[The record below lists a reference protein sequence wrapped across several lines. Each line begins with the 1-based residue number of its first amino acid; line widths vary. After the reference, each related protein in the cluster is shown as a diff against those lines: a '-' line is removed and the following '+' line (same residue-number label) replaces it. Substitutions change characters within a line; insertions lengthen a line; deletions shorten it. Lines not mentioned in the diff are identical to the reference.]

1 MLAILSR
8 CPWECDARTRSKSVT
23 DSPVPNDTEHRL
35 PAEMTRA
42 DLMRFRRYAAEQ
54 GITVNEAIV
63 RLAEQSRQMSQL
75 GRSLGITDF
84 ECSRRGHFE

>member
-1 MLAILSR
+1 M
-8 CPWECDARTRSKSVT
+8 
-23 DSPVPNDTEHRL
+23 PNDTEYRL

-54 GITVNEAIV
+54 GITVNEAIL